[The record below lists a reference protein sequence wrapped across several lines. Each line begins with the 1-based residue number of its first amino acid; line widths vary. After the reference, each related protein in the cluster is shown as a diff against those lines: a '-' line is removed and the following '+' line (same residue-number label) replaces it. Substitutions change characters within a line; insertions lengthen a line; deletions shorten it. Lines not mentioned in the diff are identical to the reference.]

1 MYDMKKARCAECP
14 QYLQFR
20 EKEPRRQH
28 GTTMR
33 PGCRYCLAWKKRA
46 RLFKKKDPK
55 IYVPRWC
62 PRRISPPIL
71 RVYGQ
76 REDALHYHSV
86 YTGGRK
92 TMWPNAEGYA
102 LRFQGRAVYTG
113 RDFYSIIHNREQEH
127 RVNAQEISEELGAPV
142 SRYDVIE
149 FDDGVKPMF
158 YWCDLYKLRQ
168 IMFEPDKAEGYPPKD
183 ESSTE

>member
-14 QYLQFR
+14 KYLEFR

-28 GTTMR
+28 GKTMR
-33 PGCRYCLAWKKRA
+33 PGCRYCLAWKRA

-55 IYVPRWC
+55 IYVPKWC

-76 REDALHYHSV
+76 RDGALHYHRV
-86 YTGGRK
+86 YTGRK
-92 TMWPNAEGYA
+92 EMLWPDAQGYA
-102 LRFQGRAVYTG
+102 LRFQGRATHTG
-113 RDFYSIIHNREQEH
+113 RDFQIIIQNREKH
-127 RVNAQEISEELGAPV
+127 HFVDTPEIAEELSAPV
-142 SRYDVIE
+142 RRYDVIE

-158 YWCDLYKLRQ
+158 YWCDIQRLRQ
-168 IMFEPDKAEGYPPKD
+168 VMFDRDQAEGYPPK
-183 ESSTE
+183 EEISTE